1 MVTFKKL
8 NLVVP
13 SEILGQ
19 FYFFKTAVIIS
30 NNKLWNEN
38 TSFIELNEME
48 SHDIDT
54 IEDWEVAEFKYKY
67 LNKK

>member
-1 MVTFKKL
+1 
-8 NLVVP
+8 
-13 SEILGQ
+13 
-19 FYFFKTAVIIS
+19 
-30 NNKLWNEN
+30 
-38 TSFIELNEME
+38 ME